1 MLRYVSN
8 DYGYLSV
15 VTCNFHVL
23 SLDLIEKAVI
33 MLSSIIQAL
42 AGAGLLVV
50 DRYAR
55 RMGPLPA
62 SS

>member
-1 MLRYVSN
+1 ML
-8 DYGYLSV
+8 GI
-15 VTCNFHVL
+15 VTF
-23 SLDLIEKAVI
+23 DLIEKAVI

-50 DRYAR
+50 DRYAS